1 MSASRGFSLGL
12 VALIA
17 GGAAAALIA
26 RAQPAAP
33 PADAHLGPVRCYE
46 AAADTLQLEHLKAKQ
61 LCTGATSVA
70 PARCFDEATDRVLG
84 MTDLQA
90 VRLCQTATSS
100 APALCAERLDDT
112 TDLGA
117 STIVTYCAALRWSL
131 LPAGS
136 SGSPACIEAA
146 LDRTLLTD
154 YEAARLCAGSA
165 TTAPVACYEL
175 GDDQTALSDADIV
188 DLCTTVVIGA
198 PLQQW
203 YP

>member
-1 MSASRGFSLGL
+1 MSASRGIPLGL
-12 VALIA
+12 VALA
-17 GGAAAALIA
+17 GAAAAALIVH
-26 RAQPAAP
+26 AQPAAA
-33 PADAHLGPVRCYE
+33 PADAHLGPVRCYV
-46 AAADTLQLEHLKAKQ
+46 AAAETLNLEQLKAKQ
-61 LCTGATSVA
+61 LCTGATSAA

-90 VRLCQTATSS
+90 VRLCQTATSP

-112 TDLGA
+112 TDLGTSA
-117 STIVTYCAALRWSL
+117 VVTYCAALRWSL

-136 SGSPACIEAA
+136 GGSPACVEAA

-154 YEAARLCAGSA
+154 REAARLCAGSA

-175 GDDQTALSDADIV
+175 GDDETTLSDADIV

-198 PLQQW
+198 PIQPW